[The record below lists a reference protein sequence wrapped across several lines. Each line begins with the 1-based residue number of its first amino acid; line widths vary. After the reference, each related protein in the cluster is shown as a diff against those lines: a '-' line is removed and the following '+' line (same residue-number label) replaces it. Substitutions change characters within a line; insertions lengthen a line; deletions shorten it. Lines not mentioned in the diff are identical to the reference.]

1 MSELMNGIIEASL
14 CASEAILDIYET
26 GFDVEI
32 KSDDSPVTKAD
43 QAAEAIIHDHLSRL
57 APGIPVVAEEAVSAG
72 RIPVIGKEFFLVDP
86 LDGTKEFVKKNGE
99 FTVNIALIRD
109 ELPIMGVIFTPVKG
123 WLYAGAVG
131 KGSWRGDVVDTRVSH
146 EITGWRKIKVRAPSE
161 ELDVVG
167 SRSHNTPETEE
178 YLKAYNV
185 RTKTAIGSSLKFCLI
200 ASGEAD
206 LYPRFSRTMEW
217 DTAAGDAILS
227 AAGGTVVTPDG
238 NRLKYGKIVQEDAPY
253 ANPFFIAE
261 GDFCI
266 EFWT

>member
-1 MSELMNGIIEASL
+1 MSDLMNGLIEAAL

-43 QAAEAIIHDHLSRL
+43 QAAEAIILEHLSRL
-57 APGIPVVAEEAVSAG
+57 APNIPVVAEEAVATG
-72 RIPVIGKEFFLVDP
+72 CVPEIGQEFFLVDP

-123 WLYAGAVG
+123 WLYAGVAG
-131 KGSWRGDVVDTRVSH
+131 KGSWRGDVVDPRISH
-146 EITGWRKIKVRAPSE
+146 EITGWHKIKVREPRE

-178 YLKAYNV
+178 FLEAFSV
-185 RTKTAIGSSLKFCLI
+185 RTKTPIGSSLKFCLL
-200 ASGEAD
+200 ASEKPTFTLA
-206 LYPRFSRTMEW
+206 L
-217 DTAAGDAILS
+217 AAQWN
-227 AAGGTVVTPDG
+227 GTLPLVTPFSL
-238 NRLKYGKIVQEDAPY
+238 RLVERWLHLKAIALNMARLFRMMLPSPTRSLLQGIVR
-253 ANPFFIAE
+253 
-261 GDFCI
+261 
-266 EFWT
+266 

>member
-1 MSELMNGIIEASL
+1 MLDLFEGIIEAAL

-32 KSDDSPVTKAD
+32 KSDASPVTKAD
-43 QAAEAIIHDHLSRL
+43 QAAEAIILEHLSRL
-57 APGIPVVAEEAVSAG
+57 APGIPVVAEETVAAG
-72 RIPVIGKEFFLVDP
+72 RIPQIGNEFFVVDP
-86 LDGTKEFVKKNGE
+86 LDGTKEFIKRNGE
-99 FTVNIALIRD
+99 FTVNIALVRD
-109 ELPIMGVIFTPVKG
+109 HESVMGVIFAPAKG
-123 WLYAGAVG
+123 WLYAGEVG
-131 KGSWRGDVVDTRVSH
+131 KGSWRGDVADPRVSH
-146 EITGWRKIKVRAPSE
+146 EITGWRKIKVRKPSE

-185 RTKTAIGSSLKFCLI
+185 RMKTAIGSSLKFCLI

-238 NRLKYGKIVQEDAPY
+238 ECLKYGKVVQDDAPF
-253 ANPFFIAE
+253 ANPFFFAKA
-261 GDFCI
+261 GFDFR
-266 EFWT
+266 E

>member
-1 MSELMNGIIEASL
+1 MSDLMNGIIEASL

-26 GFDVEI
+26 GFNVEI

-43 QAAEAIIHDHLSRL
+43 QAAEAIILEHLSRL
-57 APGIPVVAEEAVSAG
+57 APNTPVVAEESVAAG
-72 RIPVIGKEFFLVDP
+72 RIPQIGKEFFLVDP
-86 LDGTKEFVKKNGE
+86 LDGTKEFIKRNGE
-99 FTVNIALIRD
+99 FTVNVALVRD
-109 ELPIMGVIFTPVKG
+109 EFPIMGVIFAPVKG
-123 WLYAGAVG
+123 WLYAGEVG
-131 KGSWRGDVVDTRVSH
+131 KGSWRGDVVDPRVSH
-146 EITGWRKIKVRAPSE
+146 EITGWRKIKVREPSE

-178 YLKAYNV
+178 YLKAFNV

-227 AAGGTVVTPDG
+227 VAGGTVITTDG
-238 NRLKYGKIVQEDAPY
+238 NRLKYGKVVQDGAQF
-253 ANPFFIAE
+253 ANPFFIAK
-261 GDFCI
+261 GNCFL
-266 EFWT
+266 

>member
-1 MSELMNGIIEASL
+1 MSDLMNGLIEAAL

-43 QAAEAIIHDHLSRL
+43 QAAEAIILEHLSRL
-57 APGIPVVAEEAVSAG
+57 APNIPVVAEEAVAAG
-72 RIPVIGKEFFLVDP
+72 CVPEIGQEFFLVDP

-109 ELPIMGVIFTPVKG
+109 ELPIMGVIFTPVQG
-123 WLYAGAVG
+123 WLYAGVVG
-131 KGSWRGDVVDTRVSH
+131 KGSWRGDVADPRISH
-146 EITGWRKIKVRAPSE
+146 EITGWRKINVREPRE
-161 ELDVVG
+161 ELNVVG

-178 YLKAYNV
+178 YLKAFNV
-185 RTKTAIGSSLKFCLI
+185 RTKTPIGSSLKFCLL

-227 AAGGTVVTPDG
+227 AAGGTVITTDG
-238 NRLKYGKIVQEDAPY
+238 NRLKYGKVVQDDAPFS
-253 ANPFFIAE
+253 NPFFIARH
-261 GDFCI
+261 
-266 EFWT
+266 